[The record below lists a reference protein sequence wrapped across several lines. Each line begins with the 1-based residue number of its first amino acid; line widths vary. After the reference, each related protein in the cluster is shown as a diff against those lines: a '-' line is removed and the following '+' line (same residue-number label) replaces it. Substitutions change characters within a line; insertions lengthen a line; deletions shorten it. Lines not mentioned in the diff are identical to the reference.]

1 VATGVSAAPPHAVST
16 MDRTMKMPTMIK
28 SVRFIIFSPYKIE
41 NICDAFANARAIG
54 RKFSSSIKLKP

>member
-1 VATGVSAAPPHAVST
+1 